1 MTKEEFVK
9 KLNDAF
15 KDNAEGKNSTSEVL
29 DRTETFLSQG
39 CTWSEVLSSLGL
51 IASMAHIE
59 NPGSR
64 LRDNLYLELTR
75 IVGEYC
81 TDLAEGEFQDPHGKY
96 KNSDK

>member
-9 KLNDAF
+9 KLDDAF
-15 KDNAEGKNSTSEVL
+15 KDNADGKNSAGEVIE
-29 DRTETFLSQG
+29 RTETFLSQG
-39 CTWSEVLSSLGL
+39 CTWGDVLNSLGL

-59 NPGSR
+59 NPCSR

-81 TDLAEGEFQDPHGKY
+81 TDVAEGQFQDWCGKY
-96 KNSDK
+96 KNSNN

>member
-9 KLNDAF
+9 KLDDAF
-15 KDNAEGKNSTSEVL
+15 KNNTEGKNSTSEVL
-29 DRTETFLSQG
+29 ERTETFLSQG
-39 CTWSEVLSSLGL
+39 GTWCEVLNSLGL

-59 NPGSR
+59 NPCSR
-64 LRDNLYLELTR
+64 LRDNLYLELVR

-81 TDLAEGEFQDPHGKY
+81 TDVAEGQFQNWCDKY